1 MDFSKEVSFEQK
13 CKEKR
18 ELIDIWRKSLPS
30 RGNTAWPSLRR
41 NMEASVPG
49 AEGWNS

>member
-1 MDFSKEVSFEQK
+1 MDFSKEMSFEQK

-30 RGNTAWPSLRR
+30 RGNTAWTALRI
-41 NMEASVPG
+41 NMEANVP
-49 AEGWNS
+49 EGYNS